1 MHHATPKTMHNTML
15 RRKTKN
21 FIGPYGPT
29 VINKYLDNGLTLV
42 SCTPVTMHNTILKK
56 FKKYIKLINYYTFDS
71 LYW

>member
-42 SCTPVTMHNTILKK
+42 SYHSCNNAQYNVEKKLKNT
-56 FKKYIKLINYYTFDS
+56 
-71 LYW
+71 

>member
-15 RRKTKN
+15 QRKTKN

-42 SCTPVTMHNTILKK
+42 SYHSCNNVEKK
-56 FKKYIKLINYYTFDS
+56 L
-71 LYW
+71 